1 MGIKNILRYP
11 RNVAFQRKICVYL
24 DGGSVHITFQIS
36 FPFERFAKDDSL
48 FEQEHAALDRLLLK
62 LSVGYV
68 KCVLDQ
74 KFTLVVQVTLK
85 KKEKKATTCLKEI

>member
-1 MGIKNILRYP
+1 MLHFKEKFCL
-11 RNVAFQRKICVYL
+11 KCVYL

-48 FEQEHAALDRLLLK
+48 FEQEHAALDGLLLK

-85 KKEKKATTCLKEI
+85 KVKNSTTWLKNI